1 MISRP
6 RAASTRI
13 AGRHFPTGVSAAV
26 LAILAVLAGCAQSQ
40 PATASAAHGTAPE
53 RSTSGAGTKTAGTGL
68 SLPAMSSVPGAA
80 LTSLATGRLGFSDG
94 CFFLTSL
101 VNDRRM
107 DLVWPFRYTAR
118 TSPLGV
124 YDASGRLVARPDDA
138 VAFGGGPVILAH
150 VSAGTV
156 VNTGCL
162 AGASTAWFISSVG
175 RA

>member
-26 LAILAVLAGCAQSQ
+26 L
-40 PATASAAHGTAPE
+40 
-53 RSTSGAGTKTAGTGL
+53 
-68 SLPAMSSVPGAA
+68 
-80 LTSLATGRLGFSDG
+80 
-94 CFFLTSL
+94 
-101 VNDRRM
+101 
-107 DLVWPFRYTAR
+107 
-118 TSPLGV
+118 
-124 YDASGRLVARPDDA
+124 A

>member
-1 MISRP
+1 MAR
-6 RAASTRI
+6 
-13 AGRHFPTGVSAAV
+13 
-26 LAILAVLAGCAQSQ
+26 
-40 PATASAAHGTAPE
+40 
-53 RSTSGAGTKTAGTGL
+53 
-68 SLPAMSSVPGAA
+68 VPGAA

-107 DLVWPFRYTAR
+107 DLVWPSGYTAG
-118 TSPLGV
+118 TSPIGV
-124 YDASGRLVARPDDA
+124 YDASGQLVARPDDK

-162 AGASTAWFISSVG
+162 AGASTAWFISSLG